1 MGVAFD
7 GGRWLAT
14 TWRDGAA
21 VWPVGWDGR
30 LGEPLKL
37 PGSFGVLAFGPD
49 GKTLIAAQFMEVNF
63 NNSVALWDLSF
74 ESWLERARRIVGRDL
89 TDDEWQRYV
98 GSDITH
104 EPALPDHP
112 SVMRMSKHQ

>member
-7 GGRWLAT
+7 GGRWLASS
-14 TWRDGAA
+14 WRDGAA
-21 VWPVGWDGR
+21 VWPVGRDGR

-37 PGSFGVLAFGPD
+37 PGSFGVLAFRPD
-49 GKTLIAAQFMEVNF
+49 GKTLIAAQFNDVNF

-74 ESWLERARRIVGRDL
+74 ESWLGRARRIVGRNL

-98 GSDITH
+98 GSDIPY
-104 EPALPDHP
+104 EPALSDHP
-112 SVMRMSKHQ
+112 RL